1 MFGKGGGGVKEVLV
15 PVVVVVKF
23 ELVQLVPE
31 YKLVY
36 AVLIFIHV

>member
-1 MFGKGGGGVKEVLV
+1 MFGKGGVKEVLV

-36 AVLIFIHV
+36 AVQIFIHV

>member
-1 MFGKGGGGVKEVLV
+1 MFGKGGGIKEVLV
-15 PVVVVVKF
+15 PVVVVKF

-36 AVLIFIHV
+36 AVQIFIHV